1 MIKVDIDGKVTEEKY
16 NDDIKQ
22 ITDAIGCE
30 FFDIVRLTDGISMFV
45 DDEGLLKPNPSDNI
59 NWKAVYLRLMSWMR
73 NPLAIDWKVA
83 RLSLPPYIVG
93 NVVILGA
100 NGPDTIDLNDAQRE
114 LVLSWLGNS
123 YEV

>member
-1 MIKVDIDGKVTEEKY
+1 MIKVDIDGKVTEAKY
-16 NDDIKQ
+16 NGDIKQ

-30 FFDIVRLTDGISMFV
+30 FFDIVRLTDDISMFV

-83 RLSLPPYIVG
+83 RLNLPPYIVG

-100 NGPDTIDLNDAQRE
+100 DGPDTIDLNDAQRE
-114 LVLSWLGNS
+114 LVLEWLGNS
-123 YEV
+123 VL

>member
-16 NDDIKQ
+16 SGDIKQ

-100 NGPDTIDLNDAQRE
+100 DGPDTIDLNDAQRE
-114 LVLSWLGNS
+114 LVLEWLGNS
-123 YEV
+123 VL